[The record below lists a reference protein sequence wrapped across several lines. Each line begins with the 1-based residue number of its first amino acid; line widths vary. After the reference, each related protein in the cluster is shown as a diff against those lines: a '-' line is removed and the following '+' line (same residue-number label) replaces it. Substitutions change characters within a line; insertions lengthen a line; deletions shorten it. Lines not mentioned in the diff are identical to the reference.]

1 VDREGCL
8 ARQLRSG
15 DPNDIP
21 RNHPIAG
28 MAPRFH
34 SVRHARSRE
43 IELAE
48 HQISC
53 HYTAADL
60 VCTSEKAAV
69 LIIREYREKHNPIF
83 RRGNKLAANTILID
97 WGIGMDLLSI
107 HGTQA
112 VIANV
117 SIT

>member
-1 VDREGCL
+1 
-8 ARQLRSG
+8 
-15 DPNDIP
+15 
-21 RNHPIAG
+21 

-69 LIIREYREKHNPIF
+69 LIIRDYREILAEPDFQK
-83 RRGNKLAANTILID
+83 REQRLAANTILID

-107 HGTQA
+107 HGTQV